1 MADHISLK
9 VKLDE
14 DIRRF
19 SVPKGITF
27 AELHSLVSKHF
38 VLAPENVQL
47 KYIDD
52 EEEVSCHLTHH
63 VMAPTCSSPF
73 HP

>member
-9 VKLDE
+9 VKLDV

-19 SVPKGITF
+19 SVPKGINF
-27 AELHSLVSKHF
+27 AVLHRLGSKHF

-52 EEEVSCHLTHH
+52 EEEVSYL
-63 VMAPTCSSPF
+63 AI
-73 HP
+73 

>member
-19 SVPKGITF
+19 SVPKGINY

-52 EEEVSCHLTHH
+52 EEEVSYIL
-63 VMAPTCSSPF
+63 PSDLI
-73 HP
+73 